1 MPKISH
7 FLLNLTDI
15 NERTDGQMVGQMVGQ
30 TDGHTDG
37 QTDGRTDI
45 SNYRV
50 ASLLKKVK
58 KGNK

>member
-1 MPKISH
+1 
-7 FLLNLTDI
+7 
-15 NERTDGQMVGQMVGQ
+15 MVGQMVGQ

-37 QTDGRTDI
+37 QTDGQTDGRTDI

-50 ASLLKKVK
+50 VSLLKKVK